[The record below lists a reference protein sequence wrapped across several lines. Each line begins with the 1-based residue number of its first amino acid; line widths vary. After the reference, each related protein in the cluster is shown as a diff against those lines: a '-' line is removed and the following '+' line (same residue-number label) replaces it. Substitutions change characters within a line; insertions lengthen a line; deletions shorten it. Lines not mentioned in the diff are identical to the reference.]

1 MMNDKSTV
9 DSLIEKQQ
17 KRIEREKKEIENIK
31 LACRETFNDVNGK
44 FFLQFLKRICGWNDQ
59 DNNINT
65 EVLAYKKG
73 RRDIWNIIRNVLP
86 KDVLAQVE
94 IYDDYKIEE

>member
-1 MMNDKSTV
+1 MNSKSAV
-9 DSLIEKQQ
+9 DNLLEKQA
-17 KRIEREKKEIENIK
+17 RVEERQKKEIENIK

-59 DNNINT
+59 DNNING

-73 RRDIWNIIRNVLP
+73 RRDIWNIVRNVLP
-86 KDVLAQVE
+86 KDILAQVE
-94 IYDDYKIEE
+94 IFDEYKIEE